1 MESLNV
7 NMSEKKELET
17 FFRNVQQSLKKYTLG
32 EINESLQLMS
42 NSETN
47 DKKDKNKD
55 VSFVLDAVCKEYNI
69 DRDILIYGKSKK
81 DLQQARNITYCI
93 LHLDLGLPI
102 RYIAKRIFFLN
113 WHNSVGVAIKYY
125 KSLNMNIAPDK
136 LFKEKLETIQK
147 IIVLKKTKK

>member
-1 MESLNV
+1 MN
-7 NMSEKKELET
+7 
-17 FFRNVQQSLKKYTLG
+17 TLFYAFT
-32 EINESLQLMS
+32 IFMYIMQ
-42 NSETN
+42 
-47 DKKDKNKD
+47 
-55 VSFVLDAVCKEYNI
+55 

-113 WHNSVGVAIKYY
+113 WHISVGFSIKYH